1 MLTKAE
7 IKHLQSLKLK
17 KYRQNYDEFIIEGEK
32 LTTEALLGNAEV
44 LLLISNAG
52 WIKEHKAT
60 IPAHIPQHEVLEND
74 LEKISSLSTAPPVMA
89 LMKQKKVSIHQFENL
104 NNWIIAL
111 DGINDPGNMGTILRT
126 ADWFGIDK
134 VICSD
139 DCVELYN
146 PKVVQST
153 MGAIFRVDVLYT
165 GLETF
170 LKDCKMPVY
179 GAVLEGEDLYTTK
192 FKQPGILVIGSESHG
207 IRPEVL
213 KHCSNLITI
222 PSFGKSESLNAG
234 VATGIILSEI
244 RR

>member
-32 LTTEALLGNAEV
+32 LTTEALLGNAEM
-44 LLLISNAG
+44 LLLIANAG
-52 WIKEHKAT
+52 WIKEHKST
-60 IPAHIPQHEVLEND
+60 IPANIPLHEVSEND

-89 LMKQKKVSIHQFENL
+89 LVKQKKVSIHQFENT

-139 DCVELYN
+139 DCVDLYN

-170 LKDCKMPVY
+170 LKDNKMPVY
-179 GAVLEGEDLYTTK
+179 GAVLEGENIYQTK

-207 IRPEVL
+207 IRKEVL
-213 KHCSNLITI
+213 NYCSNQITI
-222 PSFGKSESLNAG
+222 PRFGKSESLNAG
-234 VATGIILSEI
+234 VAAGIILSEI

>member
-1 MLTKAE
+1 M
-7 IKHLQSLKLK
+7 
-17 KYRQNYDEFIIEGEK
+17 
-32 LTTEALLGNAEV
+32 LGNAEV
-44 LLLISNAG
+44 LLLIATAG

-60 IPAHIPQHEVLEND
+60 IPTHIPLHEVSGND

-89 LMKQKKVSIHQFENL
+89 LVKQKKVSIHQFEGAK
-104 NNWIIAL
+104 NWIIAL

-134 VICSD
+134 IICSD

-170 LKDCKMPVY
+170 LKDCKMPIY
-179 GAVLEGEDLYTTK
+179 GAVLEGEDIYTTK

-207 IRPEVL
+207 IRQEV
-213 KHCSNLITI
+213 KNHCTNLITI
-222 PSFGKSESLNAG
+222 PRFGKSESLNAG

-244 RR
+244 SKSF

>member
-44 LLLISNAG
+44 LLLIANAR

-60 IPAHIPQHEVLEND
+60 IPAHIPQHEVSEND

-89 LMKQKKVSIHQFENL
+89 LVKQKKVSIHQFENL

-139 DCVELYN
+139 V
-146 PKVVQST
+146 
-153 MGAIFRVDVLYT
+153 AFT

-222 PSFGKSESLNAG
+222 PRFGKSESLNAG
-234 VATGIILSEI
+234 VAAGIILSEI